1 MNVKIR
7 TEAAQFPEKDYINGI
22 FVAVCSLSLVHPWE
36 RLKPIRWITGVKI
49 KQGYPGGFA
58 KDALW
63 FRVVWICLTV
73 GPDSSSRWVGGILLY
88 RLLTVPQPTKN
99 TGFGLFTLL
108 SRWLSY
114 WSNIH
119 SPPTSSRLNQIQRR
133 QGISRIHPVIFNLW
147 ILS

>member
-63 FRVVWICLTV
+63 FRVV
-73 GPDSSSRWVGGILLY
+73 
-88 RLLTVPQPTKN
+88 
-99 TGFGLFTLL
+99 
-108 SRWLSY
+108 
-114 WSNIH
+114 
-119 SPPTSSRLNQIQRR
+119 
-133 QGISRIHPVIFNLW
+133 
-147 ILS
+147 